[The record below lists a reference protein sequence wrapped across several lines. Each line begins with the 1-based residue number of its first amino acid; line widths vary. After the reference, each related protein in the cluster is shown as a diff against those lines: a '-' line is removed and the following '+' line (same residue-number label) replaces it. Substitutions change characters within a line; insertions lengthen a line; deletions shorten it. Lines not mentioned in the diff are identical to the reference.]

1 MKTVLVTGA
10 NRGLGLG
17 FCQQYFA
24 QGDLVIAV
32 CRPSACQ
39 KALLALKALDDK
51 RIRILCADLH
61 SQASISQLA
70 ANVSGNYTLDVLIN
84 NAGVS
89 ANEPFGQWTQEAFV
103 DNFMVN
109 SIAPSLLCQALIDSL
124 ASRAKVI
131 QLSSGVASISHSN
144 QFAQAPLDAYA
155 MSKAALNMFTRRL
168 ALQLNDTE
176 KVICAISPGWVQTD
190 MGGQDATSTVQ
201 EAVGQIIGL
210 ISSLNKADNGT
221 FMDEKGTQ
229 LPW

>member
-32 CRPSACQ
+32 CRPNACQ

-70 ANVSGNYTLDVLIN
+70 ANVSGSYTLDVLIN

-124 ASRAKVI
+124 ASRAKVMGLLTMP
-131 QLSSGVASISHSN
+131 LSMVRMIKSYAVLLAGTSHCQNFLLILASCFKKVCWLLPS
-144 QFAQAPLDAYA
+144 PLQ
-155 MSKAALNMFTRRL
+155 MGSVI
-168 ALQLNDTE
+168 
-176 KVICAISPGWVQTD
+176 KVW
-190 MGGQDATSTVQ
+190 
-201 EAVGQIIGL
+201 L
-210 ISSLNKADNGT
+210 R
-221 FMDEKGTQ
+221 
-229 LPW
+229 